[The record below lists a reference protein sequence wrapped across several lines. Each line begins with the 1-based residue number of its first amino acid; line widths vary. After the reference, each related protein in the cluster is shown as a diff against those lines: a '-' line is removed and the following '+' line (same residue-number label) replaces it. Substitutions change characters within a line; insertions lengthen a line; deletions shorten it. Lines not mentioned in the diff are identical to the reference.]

1 MVGSGGA
8 GKSAA
13 GLGVEGEIIL
23 VIHVQACPDGK
34 TLATHATVFVRE
46 FLFSCIF
53 FSGMK
58 KEN

>member
-13 GLGVEGEIIL
+13 GLGVEGEITL
-23 VIHVQACPDGK
+23 VIHLQACPDGK

-46 FLFSCIF
+46 FLFSGIF
-53 FSGMK
+53 YQG
-58 KEN
+58 